1 MTFQRGAAATVSL
14 VVLSQVVHFLTYS
27 GLALLLP
34 FIRQDLGITFAQAG
48 VLSAVATSTY
58 ALAQIPA
65 GYLSDR
71 YGPKRLFFGGL
82 LGWSLLAA
90 ALALA
95 FSYWAALV
103 TLAAAG
109 ACRALLF
116 APGIALVASWF
127 PPQRRATAMSLF
139 LVGSFVGTIVLALS
153 APRLSAWFGWR
164 PAFAVYA
171 LLGVATALAFHYAAA
186 ENPDARPARRIG
198 LGDALDVLKH
208 RVAWL
213 CNALQFIRFSAVT
226 GFNFWLPSLLVSD
239 RGFSLEQAGLVVGLS
254 AACAAA
260 ANPLGA
266 YISDRLGKP
275 PLVIGVSLAIVACM
289 SSLLV
294 SVTSTPLLLAVV
306 ALHSVFMTVYFGPL
320 FSVAV
325 DALGSRR
332 AGLATGVGNLFANV
346 GALIS
351 AFALGVIKDATGSFA
366 AGFYAM
372 SALCA
377 VGVALAFAL
386 SRMRTASAD
395 EALPRIGENWST
407 T

>member
-1 MTFQRGAAATVSL
+1 MTLQRGAAPTVAL
-14 VVLSQVVHFLTYS
+14 VVLSQVVHFLTFS

-34 FIRQDLGITFAQAG
+34 LIRQDLGITFAQAG
-48 VLSAVATSTY
+48 VLSAVATTTY

-90 ALALA
+90 ALTLA

-109 ACRALLF
+109 VCRALLF

-139 LVGSFVGTIVLALS
+139 LVGSFVGTIVLSLT
-153 APRLSAWFGWR
+153 APRLSAGFGWR
-164 PAFAVYA
+164 PAFAMYA
-171 LLGVATALAFHYAAA
+171 LLGVATAVVFHYAAS
-186 ENPDARPARRIG
+186 ENPHAQVHKRIG
-198 LGDALDVLKH
+198 LADAFQVLRH

-226 GFNFWLPSLLVSD
+226 AFNFWLPSLLISD
-239 RGFSLEQAGLVVGLS
+239 RGFSLEEVGLVVGLS

-275 PLVIGVSLAIVACM
+275 PLVIGISLAIVACM
-289 SSLLV
+289 SWLLV
-294 SVTSTPLLLAVV
+294 SVRSTPALLAVV

-351 AFALGVIKDATGSFA
+351 AFALGAVKDATGSFT

-377 VGVALAFAL
+377 VGVALSCVLARARATPVDGASPRL
-386 SRMRTASAD
+386 PHNWRT
-395 EALPRIGENWST
+395 T
-407 T
+407 